1 MLCSSDKE
9 SPRISAYDI
18 HEQIYI
24 YIYIYTYI
32 CMKLRLELEALSRI
46 QLDGPKRQVHVKI
59 TKAQTLVD
67 YYDGRTDGR
76 YGDLRACE
84 L

>member
-1 MLCSSDKE
+1 
-9 SPRISAYDI
+9 
-18 HEQIYI
+18 
-24 YIYIYTYI
+24 
-32 CMKLRLELEALSRI
+32 MKLRLELEALSRI

-76 YGDLRACE
+76 YGDLRACD